1 MSISVV
7 ILVVISALLHPLR
20 LFLIKG
26 DSTPEGLTLSVV
38 IIFGIMSFFQII
50 VMGINPWEVFEI
62 WPLIA
67 ISSLGLLLH
76 FWCIVKSL
84 RVGDFSVNYP
94 IIRSSPIFVVVAGYI
109 FLNHYYTLETLLGI
123 AIVIISAFMIQYT
136 PGGKFFGKPSSLIL
150 AFLAMCFHGII
161 TLADAEAMKSVE
173 PAAFLFI
180 QYLFVTP
187 AMALMFILTRPSGK
201 NIYEYLFLGWKN
213 KPVRFFLAGVTAY
226 TSYLLILYSFRMG
239 ANVAA
244 VSAIRQISIP
254 FSVLI
259 GGFYLFEKQMNY
271 RLFWSLLL
279 TLGVIIIIV
288 ASKPTA

>member
-1 MSISVV
+1 MSISIVF
-7 ILVVISALLHPLR
+7 LVVISSLLHPLR
-20 LFLIKG
+20 IFLIKG

-38 IIFGIMSFFQII
+38 IIFGFMSFFQII
-50 VMGINPWEVFEI
+50 LMGINPWKVFEI
-62 WPLIA
+62 WHLIA

-94 IIRSSPIFVVVAGYI
+94 IIRSSPLFVVVVGYI
-109 FLNHYYTLETLLGI
+109 FLNHNYSMEILLGI

-136 PGGKFFGKPSSLIL
+136 PGGKYFSKPASLLL
-150 AFLAMCFHGII
+150 AVLAMCFHGII
-161 TLADAEAMKSVE
+161 TLADAEAMKYVE

-187 AMALMFILTRPSGK
+187 AMALMFVLTRPSGK

-213 KPVRFFLAGVTAY
+213 KPLRFFLAGFTAY
-226 TSYLLILYSFRMG
+226 ISYLLILYSFRMG

-254 FSVLI
+254 FSVLM
-259 GGFYLFEKQMNY
+259 GGFFLLEKKMNY

-288 ASKPTA
+288 SS

>member
-1 MSISVV
+1 MSISIVL
-7 ILVVISALLHPLR
+7 LVVISALLHPIR
-20 LFLIKG
+20 VFLIKG

-38 IIFGIMSFFQII
+38 IIFGFMSFFQII
-50 VMGINPWEVFEI
+50 LMGINPWKVFEI

-67 ISSLGLLLH
+67 ISSLGLVLH
-76 FWCIVKSL
+76 LWCIVKSL

-94 IIRSSPIFVVVAGYI
+94 IIRSSPLFVVVVGYI
-109 FLNHYYTLETLLGI
+109 FLNHNYSMEILLGI

-136 PGGKFFGKPSSLIL
+136 PGGKFFGKPASLLL
-150 AFLAMCFHGII
+150 AVLAMCFHGIL
-161 TLADAEAMKSVE
+161 TLADAEAMKYAE

-201 NIYEYLFLGWKN
+201 NIYDYLFSGWKN
-213 KPVRFFLAGVTAY
+213 KPLRFFFAGFTAY
-226 TSYLLILYSFRMG
+226 ISYLLILYSFRMG

-259 GGFYLFEKQMNY
+259 GGFYLLEKKMNY

-288 ASKPTA
+288 SS

>member
-1 MSISVV
+1 MSISIVL
-7 ILVVISALLHPLR
+7 LVVISALLHPLR
-20 LFLIKG
+20 VFLIKG

-38 IIFGIMSFFQII
+38 IIFGFMSFFQII
-50 VMGINPWEVFEI
+50 LMGINPWKVFEI
-62 WPLIA
+62 WPLVA
-67 ISSLGLLLH
+67 ISSLGLVLH
-76 FWCIVKSL
+76 LWCIVKSL

-94 IIRSSPIFVVVAGYI
+94 IIRSSPLFVVVVGYI
-109 FLNHYYTLETLLGI
+109 FLNHNYSMEILLGI

-136 PGGKFFGKPSSLIL
+136 PGGKFFSKPASLLL
-150 AFLAMCFHGII
+150 AVLAMCFHGII
-161 TLADAEAMKSVE
+161 TLADAEAMKYVE

-213 KPVRFFLAGVTAY
+213 KPLRFFLAGFTAY
-226 TSYLLILYSFRMG
+226 ISYLLILYSFRMG

-254 FSVLI
+254 FSVLM
-259 GGFYLFEKQMNY
+259 GGFFLLEKKMNY

-279 TLGVIIIIV
+279 TLGVILIIV
-288 ASKPTA
+288 SS

>member
-7 ILVVISALLHPLR
+7 FLVVISALLHPLR
-20 LFLIKG
+20 VFLIKG

-38 IIFGIMSFFQII
+38 IIFGCMSFFQI
-50 VMGINPWEVFEI
+50 VLMGINPWKVFEI

-94 IIRSSPIFVVVAGYI
+94 IIRSSPIFVVVVGFI
-109 FLNHYYTLETLLGI
+109 ILDHHYSMEMLLGI
-123 AIVIISAFMIQYT
+123 AIVIICAFMIQYT
-136 PGGKFFGKPSSLIL
+136 PGGKFFSKPASLLL
-150 AFLAMCFHGII
+150 AVLAMCFHGII
-161 TLADAEAMKSVE
+161 TLADAEAMKYVE

-201 NIYEYLFLGWKN
+201 NIYEYLFLGWKT
-213 KPVRFFLAGVTAY
+213 KPLRFFFAGFTAY
-226 TSYLLILYSFRMG
+226 ISYLLILYSFRMG

-244 VSAIRQISIP
+244 VSSIRQISIP

-259 GGFYLFEKQMNY
+259 GGFYLMEKKMNY

-288 ASKPTA
+288 SS

>member
-1 MSISVV
+1 MSISIVL
-7 ILVVISALLHPLR
+7 LVVISALLHPLR
-20 LFLIKG
+20 VFLIKG

-38 IIFGIMSFFQII
+38 IIFGCMSFFQII
-50 VMGINPWEVFEI
+50 LMGINPWKVFEI

-94 IIRSSPIFVVVAGYI
+94 IIRSSPLFVVVAGYI
-109 FLNHYYTLETLLGI
+109 FLNHHYSMEILMGI
-123 AIVIISAFMIQYT
+123 AIVIIGAFMIQYT
-136 PGGKFFGKPSSLIL
+136 PGGKFFSKPASLLL
-150 AFLAMCFHGII
+150 AVLAMCFHGII
-161 TLADAEAMKSVE
+161 TLADAEAMKYVE

-187 AMALMFILTRPSGK
+187 ALALIFILTRPSGE

-213 KPVRFFLAGVTAY
+213 KPLRFFLAGFTAY
-226 TSYLLILYSFRMG
+226 ISYLLILYSFRMG

-254 FSVLI
+254 FSVLM
-259 GGFYLFEKQMNY
+259 GGFFLLEKKMNY
-271 RLFWSLLL
+271 RLFWSLPL

-288 ASKPTA
+288 SS

>member
-1 MSISVV
+1 MSIPV
-7 ILVVISALLHPLR
+7 IFLVIFSALLHPVR
-20 LFLIKG
+20 VFLIKG
-26 DSTPEGLTLSVV
+26 DNTPEGLTLSVV
-38 IIFGIMSFFQII
+38 IIFGFMSFFQI
-50 VMGINPWEVFEI
+50 VLMGINPWKVFEI
-62 WPLIA
+62 WHLVA
-67 ISSLGLLLH
+67 ISSVGLLLH

-109 FLNHYYTLETLLGI
+109 FLNHHYSLETLLGI

-136 PGGKFFGKPSSLIL
+136 PGGKFFGKPSSLLL
-150 AFLAMCFHGII
+150 AVLAMCFHGII
-161 TLADAEAMKSVE
+161 TLADAEAMKYVE

-187 AMALMFILTRPSGK
+187 AMAIIFILTRPSGK
-201 NIYEYLFLGWKN
+201 NIYEYLFLGWEKN
-213 KPVRFFLAGVTAY
+213 PLRFFLAGFTAY
-226 TSYLLILYSFRMG
+226 ASYLLILYSFRMG

-279 TLGVIIIIV
+279 TFGVIIIIV
-288 ASKPTA
+288 SS

>member
-1 MSISVV
+1 MSIPVLFLV
-7 ILVVISALLHPLR
+7 IFSALLHPVR
-20 LFLIKG
+20 VFLIKG
-26 DSTPEGLTLSVV
+26 DNTPEGLTLSVV
-38 IIFGIMSFFQII
+38 IIFGYMSFFQVIL
-50 VMGINPWEVFEI
+50 MGISPWKVFEI

-67 ISSLGLLLH
+67 ISSVGLLLH

-94 IIRSSPIFVVVAGYI
+94 IIRSSPMFVVVAGYI
-109 FLNHYYTLETLLGI
+109 FLNHHYSMEILLGI
-123 AIVIISAFMIQYT
+123 AIVILSAFMIQYT
-136 PGGKFFGKPSSLIL
+136 PGGKYLSKPSSIL
-150 AFLAMCFHGII
+150 LAVLAMCFHGII
-161 TLADAEAMKSVE
+161 TLADAEAMKYVE

-187 AMALMFILTRPSGK
+187 AMAIIFILTRPSGK
-201 NIYEYLFLGWKN
+201 NIYEYLFLGWEK
-213 KPVRFFLAGVTAY
+213 KPLRYFLAGFTAY
-226 TSYLLILYSFRMG
+226 ASYLLILYSFRMG

-244 VSAIRQISIP
+244 VSAIRQVSIP

-259 GGFYLFEKQMNY
+259 GGFYLFEKHMNY

>member
-1 MSISVV
+1 MSISIVF
-7 ILVVISALLHPLR
+7 LVVISSLLHPLR
-20 LFLIKG
+20 IFLIKG

-38 IIFGIMSFFQII
+38 IIFGFMSFFQII
-50 VMGINPWEVFEI
+50 LMGINPWKVFEI

-94 IIRSSPIFVVVAGYI
+94 IIRSSPLFVVVAGYI
-109 FLNHYYTLETLLGI
+109 FLNHNYSMEILLGI
-123 AIVIISAFMIQYT
+123 AIVLISAFMIQYT
-136 PGGKFFGKPSSLIL
+136 PGGKYFSKPASLLL
-150 AFLAMCFHGII
+150 AVLAMCFHGII
-161 TLADAEAMKSVE
+161 TLADAEAMKYVE

-213 KPVRFFLAGVTAY
+213 KPLRFFLAGFTAY
-226 TSYLLILYSFRMG
+226 ISYLLILYSFRMG

-254 FSVLI
+254 FSVLM
-259 GGFYLFEKQMNY
+259 GGFFLLEKKMNY
-271 RLFWSLLL
+271 RLLWSLLL
-279 TLGVIIIIV
+279 TFGVIIIIV
-288 ASKPTA
+288 SS

>member
-1 MSISVV
+1 MVV
-7 ILVVISALLHPLR
+7 SSLLHPLR
-20 LFLIKG
+20 IFLIKV

-38 IIFGIMSFFQII
+38 IIFGFMSFFQII
-50 VMGINPWEVFEI
+50 LMGINPWKVFEI

-94 IIRSSPIFVVVAGYI
+94 IIRSSPLFVVVAGYI
-109 FLNHYYTLETLLGI
+109 FLNHHYSMEILLGI
-123 AIVIISAFMIQYT
+123 AIVILSAFMIQYT
-136 PGGKFFGKPSSLIL
+136 PGEKYLSKPTSIL
-150 AFLAMCFHGII
+150 LAVLAMCFHGII
-161 TLADAEAMKSVE
+161 TLADAEAMKYVE

-187 AMALMFILTRPSGK
+187 AMAIIFILTRPSGK
-201 NIYEYLFLGWKN
+201 NIYEYLFLGWGK
-213 KPVRFFLAGVTAY
+213 KPLRFFLAGFTAY
-226 TSYLLILYSFRMG
+226 ISYLLILYSFRMG

-244 VSAIRQISIP
+244 VSTIRQISVP

-259 GGFYLFEKQMNY
+259 GGFYLLEKKMNY

-279 TLGVIIIIV
+279 TLGVIVIIV
-288 ASKPTA
+288 SS

>member
-1 MSISVV
+1 MSIPV
-7 ILVVISALLHPLR
+7 IFLVIFSALLHPVR
-20 LFLIKG
+20 VFLIKG
-26 DSTPEGLTLSVV
+26 DNTPEGLTLSVV
-38 IIFGIMSFFQII
+38 IIFGFMSFFQI
-50 VMGINPWEVFEI
+50 VLMGINPWKVFEI
-62 WPLIA
+62 WHLVA
-67 ISSLGLLLH
+67 ISSVGLLLH

-109 FLNHYYTLETLLGI
+109 FLNHHYSLETLLGI

-136 PGGKFFGKPSSLIL
+136 PGGKFFGKPSSLLL
-150 AFLAMCFHGII
+150 AVLAMCFHGII

-187 AMALMFILTRPSGK
+187 AMAIIFILTRPSGK
-201 NIYEYLFLGWKN
+201 NIYEYLFSGWGK
-213 KPVRFFLAGVTAY
+213 KPLRFFLAGFTAY
-226 TSYLLILYSFRMG
+226 ASYLLILYSFRMVS
-239 ANVAA
+239 NVAA

-279 TLGVIIIIV
+279 TLGVIIIIF
-288 ASKPTA
+288 ASKPIA

>member
-1 MSISVV
+1 MSIS
-7 ILVVISALLHPLR
+7 IGLLVVISALLHPLR
-20 LFLIKG
+20 VFLIKG

-38 IIFGIMSFFQII
+38 IIFGIMSLFQII
-50 VMGINPWEVFEI
+50 VMDINPFEVFEI
-62 WPLIA
+62 WPLVA
-67 ISSLGLLLH
+67 ISSLALLLH

-94 IIRSSPIFVVVAGYI
+94 IIRSSPLFVVVVGYI
-109 FLNHYYTLETLLGI
+109 FLNHDYSMEILLGI

-136 PGGKFFGKPSSLIL
+136 PGGKFFSKPASLLL
-150 AFLAMCFHGII
+150 AVLAMCFHGIV
-161 TLADAEAMKSVE
+161 TLADAEAMKYVE

-180 QYLFVTP
+180 QYLFVAP

-213 KPVRFFLAGVTAY
+213 KPLRFFFAGFTAY
-226 TSYLLILYSFRMG
+226 ISYLLILYSFRMG
-239 ANVAA
+239 ANVAE
-244 VSAIRQISIP
+244 VSTIRQISIP

-259 GGFYLFEKQMNY
+259 GGFYLLEKKMNY

-279 TLGVIIIIV
+279 TLGVIVIIV
-288 ASKPTA
+288 SS

>member
-1 MSISVV
+1 MSIPVLFLV
-7 ILVVISALLHPLR
+7 IFSALLHPVR
-20 LFLIKG
+20 VFLIKG
-26 DSTPEGLTLSVV
+26 DNTPEGLTLSVV
-38 IIFGIMSFFQII
+38 IIFGFMSFFQII
-50 VMGINPWEVFEI
+50 LMGINPWEVFEI

-67 ISSLGLLLH
+67 ISSVGLLLH

-94 IIRSSPIFVVVAGYI
+94 IIRSSPLFVVVAGYI
-109 FLNHYYTLETLLGI
+109 FLNHHYSMEILLGI
-123 AIVIISAFMIQYT
+123 AIVILSAFMIQYT
-136 PGGKFFGKPSSLIL
+136 PGEKYLSKPTSIL
-150 AFLAMCFHGII
+150 LAVLAMCFHGII
-161 TLADAEAMKSVE
+161 TLADAEAMKYVE

-187 AMALMFILTRPSGK
+187 AMAIIFILTRPSGK
-201 NIYEYLFLGWKN
+201 NIYEYLFLGWGK
-213 KPVRFFLAGVTAY
+213 KPLRFFLAGFTAY
-226 TSYLLILYSFRMG
+226 ISYLLILYSFRMG

-244 VSAIRQISIP
+244 VSSIRQISIP

-288 ASKPTA
+288 SP

>member
-1 MSISVV
+1 MSLPVLFLV
-7 ILVVISALLHPLR
+7 IFSALLHPVR
-20 LFLIKG
+20 IFLIKG
-26 DSTPEGLTLSVV
+26 DNTPEGLTLSVV

-50 VMGINPWEVFEI
+50 LMGINPWKVFEI

-67 ISSLGLLLH
+67 ISSVGLLLH

-94 IIRSSPIFVVVAGYI
+94 IIRSSPMFVVVAGYI
-109 FLNHYYTLETLLGI
+109 FLNHHYSMEILLGI

-136 PGGKFFGKPSSLIL
+136 PGGKHFSKPSSLVL
-150 AFLAMCFHGII
+150 AVLAMCFHGII
-161 TLADAEAMKSVE
+161 TLADAEAMKYVE

-187 AMALMFILTRPSGK
+187 AMAIIFILTRPSEK
-201 NIYEYLFLGWKN
+201 NIYEYLFLGWVQ
-213 KPVRFFLAGVTAY
+213 KPLRFFLAGFIAY
-226 TSYLLILYSFRMG
+226 ISYLLILYSFRMG

-244 VSAIRQISIP
+244 VSTVRQISIP
-254 FSVLI
+254 FSVLL
-259 GGFYLFEKQMNY
+259 GGFYLYEKQMNY
-271 RLFWSLLL
+271 RLLWSILL

-288 ASKPTA
+288 SS

>member
-1 MSISVV
+1 MSISIVF
-7 ILVVISALLHPLR
+7 LVVISSLLHPLR
-20 LFLIKG
+20 IFLIKG

-38 IIFGIMSFFQII
+38 IIFGCMSFFQI
-50 VMGINPWEVFEI
+50 VLMGINPWKVFEI

-94 IIRSSPIFVVVAGYI
+94 IIRSSPLFVVVAGYL
-109 FLNHYYTLETLLGI
+109 FLNHHYSMEILLGI

-136 PGGKFFGKPSSLIL
+136 PGGKFFSKPASLLL

-161 TLADAEAMKSVE
+161 TLADAEAMKYVE

-201 NIYEYLFLGWKN
+201 NIYEYLFLGWKT
-213 KPVRFFLAGVTAY
+213 KPLRFFFAGFTAY
-226 TSYLLILYSFRMG
+226 ISYLLILYSFRMG

-244 VSAIRQISIP
+244 VSTIRQISIP

-259 GGFYLFEKQMNY
+259 GGFYLMEKKMNY

-288 ASKPTA
+288 SS

>member
-1 MSISVV
+1 VSIPVLFLV
-7 ILVVISALLHPLR
+7 IFSALLHPVR
-20 LFLIKG
+20 VFLIKG
-26 DSTPEGLTLSVV
+26 DNTPEGLTLSVV
-38 IIFGIMSFFQII
+38 IIFGFMSFFQII
-50 VMGINPWEVFEI
+50 LMGINPWEVFEI

-67 ISSLGLLLH
+67 ISSVGLLLH

-109 FLNHYYTLETLLGI
+109 FLNHHYSMEILLGI
-123 AIVIISAFMIQYT
+123 AIVILSAFMIQYT
-136 PGGKFFGKPSSLIL
+136 PGEKYLSKPSSIL
-150 AFLAMCFHGII
+150 LAVLAMCFHGII
-161 TLADAEAMKSVE
+161 TLADAEAMKYVE

-187 AMALMFILTRPSGK
+187 AMAIIFILTRPSGK
-201 NIYEYLFLGWKN
+201 NIYEYLFLGWGK
-213 KPVRFFLAGVTAY
+213 KPLRFFLAGFTAY
-226 TSYLLILYSFRMG
+226 ISYLLILYSFRMG

-244 VSAIRQISIP
+244 VSSIRQISIP

-259 GGFYLFEKQMNY
+259 GGFFLLEKQMNY
-271 RLFWSLLL
+271 RLFWSILL

-288 ASKPTA
+288 SS

>member
-1 MSISVV
+1 M
-7 ILVVISALLHPLR
+7 
-20 LFLIKG
+20 
-26 DSTPEGLTLSVV
+26 
-38 IIFGIMSFFQII
+38 
-50 VMGINPWEVFEI
+50 
-62 WPLIA
+62 
-67 ISSLGLLLH
+67 
-76 FWCIVKSL
+76 
-84 RVGDFSVNYP
+84 GDFSVNYP
-94 IIRSSPIFVVVAGYI
+94 IIRSSPLFVVVAGYI
-109 FLNHYYTLETLLGI
+109 FLNHHYSMEILLGI

-136 PGGKFFGKPSSLIL
+136 PGGKFFSKPASLLL
-150 AFLAMCFHGII
+150 AVLAMCFHGII
-161 TLADAEAMKSVE
+161 TLADAEAMKYVE

-213 KPVRFFLAGVTAY
+213 KPLRFFLAGFTAY
-226 TSYLLILYSFRMG
+226 ISYLLILYSFRMG

-259 GGFYLFEKQMNY
+259 GGFYLLEKKMNY

-288 ASKPTA
+288 SS

>member
-1 MSISVV
+1 MSVSIVF
-7 ILVVISALLHPLR
+7 LVVISSLLHPLR
-20 LFLIKG
+20 IFLIKG

-38 IIFGIMSFFQII
+38 IIFGFMSFFQII
-50 VMGINPWEVFEI
+50 LMGINPWKVFEI

-76 FWCIVKSL
+76 VWCIVKSL

-94 IIRSSPIFVVVAGYI
+94 IIRSSPLFVVVAGYI
-109 FLNHYYTLETLLGI
+109 FLNHNYSMEILLGI

-136 PGGKFFGKPSSLIL
+136 PGGKFFSKPASLLL
-150 AFLAMCFHGII
+150 AVLAMCFHGII
-161 TLADAEAMKSVE
+161 TLADAEAMKYVE

-201 NIYEYLFLGWKN
+201 NIYDYLFLGWKN
-213 KPVRFFLAGVTAY
+213 KPLRFFFAGFTAY
-226 TSYLLILYSFRMG
+226 ISYLLILYSFRMG

-244 VSAIRQISIP
+244 VSTIRQISIP

-259 GGFYLFEKQMNY
+259 GGFYLLEKKMNY

-288 ASKPTA
+288 SS

>member
-1 MSISVV
+1 MSISIVL
-7 ILVVISALLHPLR
+7 LVVISALLHPLR
-20 LFLIKG
+20 VFLIKG

-38 IIFGIMSFFQII
+38 IIFGFMSFFQII
-50 VMGINPWEVFEI
+50 LMGINPWKVFEI

-94 IIRSSPIFVVVAGYI
+94 IIRSSPLFVVVVGYI
-109 FLNHYYTLETLLGI
+109 FLNHDYSMEILLGI
-123 AIVIISAFMIQYT
+123 AIVIISSFMIQYT
-136 PGGKFFGKPSSLIL
+136 PGGKYFSKPASLLL
-150 AFLAMCFHGII
+150 AVLAMCFHGVL
-161 TLADAEAMKSVE
+161 TLADAEAMKYVE

-213 KPVRFFLAGVTAY
+213 KPLRFFLAGFTAY
-226 TSYLLILYSFRMG
+226 ISYLLILYSFRMG

-254 FSVLI
+254 FSVLM
-259 GGFYLFEKQMNY
+259 GGFFLLEKKMNY

-288 ASKPTA
+288 SS